1 MNIVNF
7 GAEVRTMTSREIAEL
22 TGKEHRNVLADI
34 RKMLAELHG
43 EGGVLKFQQSYFNS
57 QNKEQPEFCLPNH
70 PQDPNHDQFD

>member
-34 RKMLAELHG
+34 RKMLADLG
-43 EGGVLKFQQSYFNS
+43 LTSAGFSVDLPDSYS
-57 QNKEQPEFCLPNH
+57 PVGW
-70 PQDPNHDQFD
+70 